1 MKDFGFNEYTVEL
14 STRPKES
21 IGTDADWKQAEE
33 ALTAVKSVF
42 TTADLARNRPA
53 EVLKASNLFSSR
65 HGGFC
70 REITVRVLREL
81 HGNRHYSHL
90 PWVTAAYGRVVK
102 GGKEHG
108 LEILPAQECERALSH
123 EAA

>member
-1 MKDFGFNEYTVEL
+1 MKTPEMRAKEAQLKLFEL
-14 STRPKES
+14 LRRKES
-21 IGTDADWKQAEE
+21 PSMEE